1 MQLTQFQSTNCPSY
15 ALLEWLMTAGID
27 CSVMRINDLNNG
39 ERQLVATR
47 TIHAGEKLLTLP
59 RSHLMSVG
67 LARQSD
73 IGEKLAQAGGKEG
86 HALLSAYLLQENN
99 RENSFWAPYLEML
112 PTHFNH
118 IPLFYSTDMLSQ
130 LQGSPVIEM
139 ILMRRF
145 TLEQDYHRLRELPE
159 MKDVTLV
166 QYMWARTAI
175 NSRCF
180 TLNGEVVLAPLLDM
194 ANHMSSPNSLWQQNK
209 EKNALVLVSQDNIAA
224 GEEITVS
231 YGRKSNRRLFASYGF
246 VHDDSRFNSA
256 RITVSLDVADPLI
269 AEKMALMEIENYALD
284 IDIGPGEPEGFLKAL
299 MFLRISTSKCLQSE
313 LACYQKP
320 RTKLD
325 EILVLQ
331 AFLQTCQQML
341 ALYDSNEVTQV
352 PHRGGQNIADCKK
365 FLAQEKQT
373 LKHYVS
379 FVSTALTFLT
389 HGKRIDYIQQEL
401 ETRYQRDLLAL
412 FEEQQID
419 NVSRY

>member
-1 MQLTQFQSTNCPSY
+1 MLVTKDQVIYGADHELSN
-15 ALLEWLMTAGID
+15 WLSSAGID
-27 CSVMRINDLNNG
+27 TTKLVINTSSDG
-39 ERQLVATR
+39 ERRLVAAYPLM
-47 TIHAGEKLLTLP
+47 AGEKLLTLP
-59 RSHLMSVG
+59 QSHLMGGGV
-67 LARQSD
+67 ARQSD
-73 IGEKLAQAGGKEG
+73 IGEKLLQAGIKEG

-112 PTHFNH
+112 PAHFNH
-118 IPLFYSTDMLSQ
+118 IPLFYSTDMLCQ

-166 QYMWARTAI
+166 QYMWARTVI

-180 TLNGEVVLAPLLDM
+180 TLNGEVVLGPLLDM
-194 ANHMSSPNSLWQQNK
+194 ANHMSRPNSLWQQNK

-256 RITVSLDVADPLI
+256 RITVSLDVADSLI
-269 AEKMALMEIENYALD
+269 AEKIALMEIENYALD

-313 LACYQKP
+313 LSCYQKP
-320 RTKLD
+320 RTRLD
-325 EILVLQ
+325 EILALQ

-352 PHRGGQNIADCKK
+352 PQRGGQNIADCKK

-412 FEEQQID
+412 FEEEQID
-419 NVSRY
+419 NVSGY